1 MGTSNTSWVALAL
14 AEVIF
19 PSPEAA
25 WGCRVAPAAPASSAG
40 SGEEEGWSPPQAAV
54 CRCFP
59 VREEQRGRSLK
70 GKGKIVAGPGEKLQ
84 LKETLLSGAVCS
96 NAG

>member
-19 PSPEAA
+19 PSPGAA
-25 WGCRVAPAAPASSAG
+25 WGRRVAPAAPAGAAG
-40 SGEEEGWSPPQAAV
+40 LGEEEGWSPPQAAA

-70 GKGKIVAGPGEKLQ
+70 GNGKIVAGPGEKLL
-84 LKETLLSGAVCS
+84 LKETQLPGAVCS
-96 NAG
+96 DAG

>member
-19 PSPEAA
+19 PSPGAA
-25 WGCRVAPAAPASSAG
+25 WGCRVAPAAPAGAAG
-40 SGEEEGWSPPQAAV
+40 SGEEEGWSPPQAAA

-59 VREEQRGRSLK
+59 AREEQRGCSLK
-70 GKGKIVAGPGEKLQ
+70 GKRKIVAQPGEKLL
-84 LKETLLSGAVCS
+84 LKATLLSGAVCS